1 MENKEDFKF
10 FNFDVERVQ
19 NGFILTFDR
28 RTCSSPMWNNIYVFN
43 TLKDLSKFISE
54 L

>member
-28 RTCSSPMWNNIYVFN
+28 TNGSASTLNNIYVFN